1 MRFSRIL
8 ALLIVASM
16 LLSACG
22 PAIQTT
28 ADEMLPNGQRF
39 LLQLPRLVFDFD
51 NQGNPTLG
59 GYGLSDL
66 EALTGMQMQTMVLN
80 PFYVEWA
87 TNTNVQNIEL
97 AHTDTGLYIYVNA
110 QLMPHLAWDSES
122 LGTLT
127 SVAGLFL
134 AEPWASLVQKVV
146 PILERTGLG
155 LALTFPMQAGA
166 EAIALRDATV
176 PPQAI
181 AADAVDLT
189 LVTHVDV
196 DYDEN
201 GVATLAGIS
210 SRELA
215 ELGLFVP
222 VELTPETID
231 LVQGY
236 GVQDFRVISA
246 PGGIFL
252 MVNGAPLPHIAWNTE
267 TLGNAVN
274 FYATTN
280 PDSPYI
286 ELANLL
292 VPELGNLDIDVA
304 FRFPAG

>member
-8 ALLIVASM
+8 ALLIISSM

-51 NQGNPTLG
+51 AQGNPTFG
-59 GYGLSDL
+59 GYSLADL
-66 EALTGMQMQTMVLN
+66 EQLTGLQAQSIALN
-80 PFYVEWA
+80 PYYVDWA
-87 TNTNVQNIEL
+87 TNTNVQHIEL
-97 AHTDTGLYIYVNA
+97 VHTDTGLYLFVNA
-110 QLMPHLAWDSES
+110 QAMPHLAWDADS

-134 AEPWASLVQKVV
+134 AEPWAGLVAKIV

-155 LALTFPMQAGA
+155 LALTFPLQATA
-166 EAIALRDATV
+166 EAIPLRDATV
-176 PPQAI
+176 PPMPVEAGE
-181 AADAVDLT
+181 VDLT

-196 DYDEN
+196 DYDES
-201 GVATLAGIS
+201 GVPTMAGIS
-210 SRELA
+210 SRDLA

-222 VELTPETID
+222 VDLTPETVD
-231 LVQGY
+231 LVQAY
-236 GVQDFRVISA
+236 GVEEFRVISA
-246 PGGIFL
+246 PGGIY
-252 MVNGAPLPHIAWNTE
+252 MYVNGAPLPHIAWNGD
-267 TLGNAVN
+267 TLDNAVT

-304 FRFPAG
+304 FGFPAQ